1 MCKLL
6 TYNSV
11 QTALRHL
18 DCPISAAEVHGLICG
33 MLTINSAIKQEL
45 CFQELFDDTLAHN
58 ASSSLLQQLFAQS
71 LQQLND
77 SNLHFDL
84 LLPDDEITLA
94 KRLFA
99 MQEWGQGL
107 LYGTAVA
114 GLKSIQKLP
123 KDSHEFLQDMSK
135 IIASG
140 SLDLEE
146 DEAAEQAYSEIIEYI
161 RIGTLLLSEEL
172 QPSKLSTA
180 VH

>member
-11 QTALRHL
+11 QNALMHL
-18 DCPISAAEVHGLICG
+18 DCPVSAAEVHGLICG
-33 MLTINSAIKQEL
+33 MLAINSTVKPQL
-45 CFQELFDDTLAHN
+45 CFQEILDDSVDAPQ
-58 ASSSLLQQLFAQS
+58 SLSVLQQLFEQS
-71 LQQLND
+71 LQQFND

-84 LLPDDEITLA
+84 LLPDDEMNLA

-99 MQEWGQGL
+99 IQEWGQGM

-114 GLKSIQKLP
+114 GLKNLQTLP
-123 KDSHEFLQDMSK
+123 EDSHEFLQDTSK
-135 IIASG
+135 IVASG
-140 SLDLEE
+140 ELDLED
-146 DEAAEQAYSEIIEYI
+146 DETAEQAYSEIVEYM

-172 QPSKLSTA
+172 QPSKLSNT

>member
-6 TYNSV
+6 TYNTV
-11 QTALRHL
+11 QTALSQL
-18 DCPISAAEVHGLICG
+18 DCPVSPAEVHGLICG
-33 MLTINSAIKQEL
+33 MLAINLATDQQL
-45 CFQELFDDTLAHN
+45 CFQELLEEAFTSN
-58 ASSSLLQQLFAQS
+58 PSLSVLQQLFEHT

-84 LLPDDEITLA
+84 LLPEDEEALA
-94 KRLFA
+94 KRLFSI
-99 MQEWGQGL
+99 QEWGQGL

-114 GLKSIQKLP
+114 GLKDIQKLP
-123 KDSHEFLQDMSK
+123 KDSHEFLHDMSK
-135 IIASG
+135 IVASG
-140 SLDLEE
+140 ELDLEE
-146 DEAAEQAYSEIIEYI
+146 DEAAEQAYSEIVEYV